1 MSQSQSS
8 LLAISNRVE
17 LGLVGLSRSKI
28 GLDEG
33 RLDSN
38 ELKFGF
44 ISKFYIIH
52 TNELNFWVQP
62 SWSKIWSTQVQ
73 RQRTDWSCFGL
84 VEFIWGHYYSPA
96 FSRENFPIFKYFFSK
111 IFQKYLARQN
121 TKERQLENTSSKNI
135 SSYYVMQRE
144 WGTSFVTKFRF

>member
-28 GLDEG
+28 GLE
-33 RLDSN
+33 
-38 ELKFGF
+38 
-44 ISKFYIIH
+44 KFYIIH

>member
-1 MSQSQSS
+1 MSGNIFWRSNLINIHWCTSKTQPII
-8 LLAISNRVE
+8 LAISNRVE

-28 GLDEG
+28 RLDEG
-33 RLDSN
+33 RLVSN

-52 TNELNFWVQP
+52 KNELSFRVQP
-62 SWSKIWSTQVQ
+62 SLFKIWSTQVQ
-73 RQRTDWSCFGL
+73 RQGTD
-84 VEFIWGHYYSPA
+84 SPA
-96 FSRENFPIFKYFFSK
+96 FSRENFPIFK

-121 TKERQLENTSSKNI
+121 TKKKPLENASSKNI